1 MNSAFR
7 VALRQFSTAQTARA
21 GGNVPAGKNRFCNVF
36 KVGLYC
42 VEGEVNHRLLFRIS
56 ADKAEAEDVVCGQRP
71 ESSPERRH
79 GRRYSLQHLSG
90 PHRHRRLP
98 LGGHRLHPRLPQE
111 INNFRALVMLSNMLR
126 LYSDL

>member
-1 MNSAFR
+1 MSLQVRTDFAM
-7 VALRQFSTAQTARA
+7 FSRLVYIMLELA
-21 GGNVPAGKNRFCNVF
+21 
-36 KVGLYC
+36 
-42 VEGEVNHRLLFRIS
+42 NHRVLFRIS

-111 INNFRALVMLSNMLR
+111 INNFRALVMFSNMLR
-126 LYSDL
+126 LYSDLKPKD